1 MKQVAIGLA
10 IVLGWCLAG
19 CQEQPISTLQ
29 RARSA
34 LERAAGM
41 GAIRY
46 AEADYRRA
54 EAVFQEG
61 QLEIARQKGRLAP
74 WRDYTIA
81 DSLLRTAFESADKA
95 ARDAQSRIH
104 DLQYRV
110 QSEQE
115 NLRRDLAMWREG
127 LDGSLRVYNA
137 EKYWGSA
144 ELALRTSERLF
155 AQGEYTAAI
164 ESIFDAREWLSRMSR
179 VLTEYANDEAS
190 GLKLW
195 RQWVQETVDESRRSG
210 GTAIIV
216 NKTAHKLYLL
226 QGGKVV
232 HSYDC
237 ELGYNSARQKYFS
250 GDGATP
256 EGKYHVTQAR
266 HRGSRYYKALMINYP
281 NERDRQIFAQNKSRG
296 VISKRARIGGLIE
309 IHGEGGRNDDWTE
322 GCVALTNR
330 EMDQIMQ
337 YATVGTPVTIV
348 RRSDR
353 WP

>member
-1 MKQVAIGLA
+1 M
-10 IVLGWCLAG
+10 
-19 CQEQPISTLQ
+19 STME

-34 LERAAGM
+34 LERAAGV

-61 QLEIARQKGRLAP
+61 QMEMARQNGRLAP
-74 WRDYTIA
+74 WRDYATA
-81 DSLLRTAFESADKA
+81 DSLLRAAFESADKA
-95 ARDAQSRIH
+95 ARDAQGRIH

-110 QSEQE
+110 QSEQQ
-115 NLRRDLAMWREG
+115 NLRKDLAMWREG

-137 EKYWGSA
+137 ERYWGSA

-155 AQGEYTAAI
+155 AQGEYAAAI
-164 ESIFDAREWLSRMSR
+164 ESIFNAREWLSRMSR

-195 RQWVQETVDESRRSG
+195 RRWVDETVTESRASG

-216 NKTAHKLYLL
+216 NKANHKLYVL
-226 QGGKVV
+226 QGGKLI
-232 HSYDC
+232 HTYDC

-281 NERDRQIFAQNKSRG
+281 NERDRQRFAENKSHG
-296 VISKRARIGGLIE
+296 VISKRAHIGGLIE

-330 EMDQIMQ
+330 VMDQLMQ
-337 YATVGTPVTIV
+337 YASVGTPVTIV

>member
-10 IVLGWCLAG
+10 VVLGWCLAG

-34 LERAAGM
+34 LERAAGV
-41 GAIRY
+41 GALRY

-155 AQGEYTAAI
+155 AQAEYTAAI

-195 RQWVQETVDESRRSG
+195 RRWVQETVDESRRSG

-226 QGGKVV
+226 QGGKVIRT
-232 HSYDC
+232 YDC

-322 GCVALTNR
+322 GCIALTNR